1 MTDRPD
7 IFRPEAIEHRKRPEA
22 PGDLVRIGPR
32 WTTVAFWILLLL
44 FAAGIAVATQIQVER
59 YARGPTASDA
69 LGRVVVLVPAA
80 LAPDVAPG
88 SPVDTGGTTGEVVS
102 AGETVLYPTE
112 VKERYGIDVA
122 APSIPLVT
130 SASNAEAEVGTAR
143 VLVEKENLLVALVP
157 GLKVLFGDG
166 DE

>member
-1 MTDRPD
+1 MSDRPD

-22 PGDLVRIGPR
+22 PGDVVRIGPR
-32 WTTVAFWILLLL
+32 WTTVAFWILLIL
-44 FAAGIAVATQIQVER
+44 FSVGVIAAAQIQVER

-69 LGRVVVLVPAA
+69 GGRVVVLVPAA
-80 LAPDVAPG
+80 LAPDVTPG
-88 SPVDTGGTTGEVVS
+88 SPVDIGGTTARVVS
-102 AGETVLYPTE
+102 AGETILYPTD

-130 SASNAEAEVGTAR
+130 SASAADVEVGTAR
-143 VLVEKENLLVALVP
+143 VLVEKENLMVALVP